1 MLGSGSS
8 SLRQQDSCLLHPEIG
23 WNSEFSFERRGLS
36 STEREHSK
44 RHNFTQPPLVSN
56 VRQCV
61 KTISNQNVAKMFR
74 ECKFKLPKIKGRSL
88 NEIQEAECDYWFL
101 EIDVMK
107 MRCLIFYFLIL

>member
-8 SLRQQDSCLLHPEIG
+8 SLRQQDSCLLHPETG
-23 WNSEFSFERRGLS
+23 RNSEFSFERKGLS
-36 STEREHSK
+36 SIEREHSK
-44 RHNFTQPPLVSN
+44 RHNFTQPSLVSI

-74 ECKFKLPKIKGRSL
+74 ECKFELAKIKGRSL

-107 MRCLIFYFLIL
+107 VRCLFSIF